1 MEENIVENFEEDDE
15 YKFKLENF
23 EGPLALLL
31 EIIRKNKMDIEEVKL
46 ADLTSQYLEYMD
58 QLDTL
63 DMEKASEFITIA
75 ATLIEIKSKSLLPR
89 LEEENPEE
97 EDSELVLLNRLKEY
111 QIFKEAGEGLKEIE
125 ELNRMYK
132 EPDKDVGAP
141 RFIIKDMVLDKLL
154 DAFVGL
160 LTKVDKREII
170 EEPKKIQKDRFT
182 VAEKIM
188 STREILKEKKSMKF
202 QELFE
207 EGQTRSE
214 LINIFLALLELL
226 KRQYAKITQEGLF
239 QEITIFLN
247 EENLDDETEI
257 VSDFDVSDNF

>member
-1 MEENIVENFEEDDE
+1 MDDLVFADDE

-31 EIIRKNKMDIEEVKL
+31 EIIRKNKLDIEEVRL

-89 LEEENPEE
+89 PEEEQLDE
-97 EDSELVLLNRLKEY
+97 EDSEMLLLNRLKEY
-111 QIFKEAGEGLKEIE
+111 KLFKEAGEELHEIE

-132 EPDKDVGAP
+132 NPDKDVGAP
-141 RFIIKDMVLDKLL
+141 RFVLKDMVLDKLL

-182 VAEKIM
+182 VAEKII
-188 STREILKEKKSMKF
+188 STREALQEKKVLKF
-202 QELFE
+202 EELFE

-226 KRQYAKITQEGLF
+226 KRQFAKIKQEGLF
-239 QEITIFLN
+239 QQIIIYLN
-247 EENLDDETEI
+247 EDSDVNFNEPI
-257 VSDFDVSDNF
+257 VSDFDEKTE